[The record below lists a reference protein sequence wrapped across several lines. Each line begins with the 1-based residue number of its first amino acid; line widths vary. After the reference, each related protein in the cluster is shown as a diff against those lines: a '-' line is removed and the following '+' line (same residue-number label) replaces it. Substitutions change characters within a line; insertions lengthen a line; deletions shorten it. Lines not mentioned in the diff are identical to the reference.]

1 MDVAV
6 KYAVSCIIDQELE
19 YAYKKHPEFPKGFE
33 GTVII
38 LEELGELAKES
49 TLCTA
54 VHNRLPCS
62 VSCIE

>member
-1 MDVAV
+1 M
-6 KYAVSCIIDQELE
+6 YFL
-19 YAYKKHPEFPKGFE
+19 
-33 GTVII
+33 I
-38 LEELGELAKES
+38 LILLIMQVVLAFGS